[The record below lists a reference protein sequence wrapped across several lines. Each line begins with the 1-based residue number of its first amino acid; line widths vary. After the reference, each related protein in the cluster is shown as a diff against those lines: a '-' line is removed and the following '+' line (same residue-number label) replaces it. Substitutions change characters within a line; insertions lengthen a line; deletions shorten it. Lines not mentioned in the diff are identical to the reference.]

1 MEVFYIAVLT
11 IATATLIL
19 ILTSVGVLIRKSK
32 TEAPWPPTAGRCP
45 DFWTEVSEEGG
56 NKGKC
61 YHTGLNKGIASTES
75 DAAIKADA
83 VATAIDFK
91 SKTTCENRTWAIKY
105 QVDWDGVSNYNKC
118 P

>member
-11 IATATLIL
+11 IATAILIL

-32 TEAPWPPTAGRCP
+32 TEAPWPPTAGKCP
-45 DFWTEVSEEGG
+45 DFWTETSD
-56 NKGKC
+56 GKC

-75 DAAIKADA
+75 DAAIKSVD
-83 VATAIDFK
+83 VATAIDLK